1 MYSNSFR
8 KNFRKLT
15 DTFYN
20 EIMSGVHFDVYNAV
34 LINVANSIGE
44 PVFDAGKSTITIAE
58 SLVHDWKELL

>member
-1 MYSNSFR
+1 MYSSYFR
-8 KNFRKLT
+8 NNFRKLT